1 VGYKENIKIKEIL
14 SELKLNERLFRV
26 NCGMAWTGKVINK
39 IKNKIVLENP
49 RPFYGMPEGTSDL
62 IGFTSIEITKEMVGN
77 KIAVF
82 TAIEVKT
89 KNVTTSEE
97 QNNFIKMVQ
106 DLGGIAKI
114 VKG

>member
-1 VGYKENIKIKEIL
+1 MGYKENIKIKQIL
-14 SELKLNERLFRV
+14 SELKPNERLFRV
-26 NCGMAWTGKVINK
+26 NSGMAWAGKVVNK

-49 RPFYGMPEGTSDL
+49 RPFYGTIKGTPDL
-62 IGFTSIEITKEMVGN
+62 IGFTSIEITKEMIGQQ
-77 KIAVF
+77 IAVF

-89 KNVTTSEE
+89 KNVITSHE

-114 VKG
+114 IKD